1 MEGVGGQRQG
11 GGSTAEEPV
20 RVETRRRLK
29 IQRWFSNQASRSRE
43 RQWRR
48 SLQWIR
54 TLHWDLA
61 MYGPFIPAEIQLEGI
76 QEGFRMSQL
85 HPITSTLFSRKQF
98 WKCFFMISWHK
109 KKSVKVLMWPLMATL
124 EVRGK
129 DPLKNVVIFEM
140 FCFRLHFTIFFFII
154 IILFVSFIIVLNRR
168 YIQDTLSRF

>member
-11 GGSTAEEPV
+11 GGSTAVEPV

-76 QEGFRMSQL
+76 QEALECHNYTQSRQL
-85 HPITSTLFSRKQF
+85 SS
-98 WKCFFMISWHK
+98 
-109 KKSVKVLMWPLMATL
+109 L
-124 EVRGK
+124 ENSFE
-129 DPLKNVVIFEM
+129 NVS
-140 FCFRLHFTIFFFII
+140 L
-154 IILFVSFIIVLNRR
+154 
-168 YIQDTLSRF
+168 